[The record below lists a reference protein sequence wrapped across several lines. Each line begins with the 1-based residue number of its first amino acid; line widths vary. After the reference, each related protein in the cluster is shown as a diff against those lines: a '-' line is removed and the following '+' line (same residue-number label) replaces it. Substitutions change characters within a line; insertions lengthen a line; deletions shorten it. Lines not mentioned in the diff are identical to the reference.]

1 MTANQIYIIYE
12 IKKIKKRTKHTSQ
25 QFLRRLVS
33 IYIAYIQTHAIWMYA
48 ILKSMCRDAHKHFL
62 LS

>member
-33 IYIAYIQTHAIWMYA
+33 IYIAYIQTHAIWM
-48 ILKSMCRDAHKHFL
+48 
-62 LS
+62 